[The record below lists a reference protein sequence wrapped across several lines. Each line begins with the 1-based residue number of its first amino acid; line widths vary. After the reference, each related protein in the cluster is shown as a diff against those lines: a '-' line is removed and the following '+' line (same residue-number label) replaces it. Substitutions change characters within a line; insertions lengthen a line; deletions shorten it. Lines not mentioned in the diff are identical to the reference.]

1 MNWQELVPE
10 LKKYLT
16 EFGIHI
22 ISAIIILIVGFWI
35 SKSLT
40 KILKKSSDQKKC

>member
-16 EFGIHI
+16 EFGDSHHFCNYNINCG
-22 ISAIIILIVGFWI
+22 ILD
-35 SKSLT
+35 L
-40 KILKKSSDQKKC
+40 

>member
-16 EFGIHI
+16 EITPMYFTE
-22 ISAIIILIVGFWI
+22 V
-35 SKSLT
+35 KMYPVN
-40 KILKKSSDQKKC
+40 LKLFDKKGS